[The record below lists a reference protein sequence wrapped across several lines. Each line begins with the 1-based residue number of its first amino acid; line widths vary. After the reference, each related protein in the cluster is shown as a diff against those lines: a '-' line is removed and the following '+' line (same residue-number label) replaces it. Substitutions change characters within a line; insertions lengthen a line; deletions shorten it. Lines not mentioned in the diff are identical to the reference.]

1 MVGCADGV
9 VRDAEWCSV
18 KSTTPV
24 SPVVYCVYAFKKDWS
39 ESEGGVGRDSGMWG
53 CGSLCDAACCHVAPL
68 WPPTPGPHFQSPPT
82 PGGSNTFFFLFA
94 CEGVL
99 SRGPASHSR
108 KQQGWD
114 APWDP
119 WYSGP
124 SQMSPIPRV
133 LLRLCISFASEAP

>member
-1 MVGCADGV
+1 MVGCADVV
-9 VRDAEWCSV
+9 VRDTEWCSI

-24 SPVVYCVYAFKKDWS
+24 SPGCVLTCTLLKRTGAS
-39 ESEGGVGRDSGMWG
+39 LRGVGRDSGTWG
-53 CGSLCDAACCHVAPL
+53 CGSLCDAAVRGSS
-68 WPPTPGPHFQSPPT
+68 WPPRRDLIFSLLP

-99 SRGPASHSR
+99 SRGPASL
-108 KQQGWD
+108 QQEAAGWD